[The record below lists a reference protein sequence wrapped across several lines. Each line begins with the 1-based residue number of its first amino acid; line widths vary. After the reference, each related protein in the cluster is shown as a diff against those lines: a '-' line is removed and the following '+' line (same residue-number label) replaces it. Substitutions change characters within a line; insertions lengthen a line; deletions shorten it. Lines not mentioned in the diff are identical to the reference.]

1 MRQMNVVGK
10 PDEGEPPVRFEVA
23 GAGDGSLDTAPALD
37 PTFAWWDARKSD
49 FPQQRNGEGAVVVLR
64 KAEFSLTPA

>member
-10 PDEGEPPVRFEVA
+10 PYEGEPHVRFEVA

-37 PTFAWWDARKSD
+37 PTSLLGSWRGVRALQQAR
-49 FPQQRNGEGAVVVLR
+49 EGSVAARRKPRFWVLSH
-64 KAEFSLTPA
+64 A